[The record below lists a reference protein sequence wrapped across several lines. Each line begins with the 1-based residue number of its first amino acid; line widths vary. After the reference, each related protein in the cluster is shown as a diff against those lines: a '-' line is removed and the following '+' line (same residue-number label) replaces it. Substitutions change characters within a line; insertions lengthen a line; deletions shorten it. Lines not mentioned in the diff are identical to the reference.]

1 MNEELFPANSL
12 TTNYKKQTFYFS
24 GVFDSMGN
32 ELPLQILFTSS
43 SIHVFKEAQL
53 LHMKSNGTVET
64 FTEVYTY
71 LFSIISIR
79 LSIGNLY
86 WL

>member
-1 MNEELFPANSL
+1 M
-12 TTNYKKQTFYFS
+12 
-24 GVFDSMGN
+24 VN

-43 SIHVFKEAQL
+43 SIHVFKEAEL
-53 LHMKSNGTVET
+53 LHMKSDGTVEK

-71 LFSIISIR
+71 LFSIISIG
-79 LSIGNLY
+79 LSIGNLQ